1 MISPRTL
8 PSIIIAR
15 NIGSAFYYGCEG
27 DFWMVACWL
36 AAAVLT
42 AAVTF

>member
-8 PSIIIAR
+8 PSIIIAL
-15 NIGSAFYYGCEG
+15 NIGSAFFYGCEG
-27 DFWMVACWL
+27 DFRMVAYRL